1 MNKVFLMINSNFQ
14 VQCLDETNQDIG
26 RIRVIETESGI
37 EVKYH
42 ITDRERFFS
51 QYSLF
56 AIKTA
61 QSTVEMCRV
70 VFEAKEKLSREGFL
84 EFCTDIGHKGEDST
98 IRKYLAIGAAYE
110 RLIQY
115 ADKLPNS
122 WTSIYTITQIP
133 SETFNALAQV
143 GESFA
148 KLSGNQI
155 KALVEI
161 NSDSKKAP
169 LTDATSSAKT
179 TAEVVSSETPTASS
193 NEDAHKSL
201 ESNSETSSEVIDV
214 VTTKT
219 EDIRTDEDLSD
230 RSTNDESEDES
241 VGEDAKVKTNALL
254 ERMTTT
260 ASISVKVDTEDEF
273 EPYKLLLCFNSQ
285 PSDEATLYL
294 MDCIN
299 TLKSKFKVDI
309 ELKPQEVVFS

>member
-1 MNKVFLMINSNFQ
+1 MENLINVLNGTNE
-14 VQCLDETNQDIG
+14 VTNQDIG
-26 RIRVIETESGI
+26 QIRVLETESGI
-37 EVKYH
+37 EVKHY
-42 ITDRERFFS
+42 ITNRERFYS

-70 VFEAKEKLSREGFL
+70 VFEAKEELSRDEFS

-98 IRKYLAIGAAYE
+98 VRKYLAIGAAYE

-148 KLSGNQI
+148 RLSGNQI

-169 LTDATSSAKT
+169 STDATSSAKT
-179 TAEVVSSETPTASS
+179 TAEVVSSEDTATSS
-193 NEDAHKSL
+193 NEDAQKSL
-201 ESNSETSSEVIDV
+201 KSNSETSSEVIDV
-214 VTTKT
+214 VTASTD
-219 EDIRTDEDLSD
+219 EISTDEDSSNLSNTD
-230 RSTNDESEDES
+230 TDDSEDES
-241 VGEDAKVKTNALL
+241 VSEDAVVKANALL
-254 ERMTTT
+254 ERVTTT
-260 ASISVKVDTEDEF
+260 ASTSMTVNIEDEF
-273 EPYKLLLCFNSQ
+273 EPYELVFAVNSK
-285 PSDEATLYL
+285 PSDEAIQYLLECIETLQ
-294 MDCIN
+294 
-299 TLKSKFKVDI
+299 SKFKVDI

>member
-1 MNKVFLMINSNFQ
+1 MENLSN
-14 VQCLDETNQDIG
+14 VQNGTNEETNQDIG
-26 RIRVIETESGI
+26 QIRVIEAETVI
-37 EVKYH
+37 EVKHH

-70 VFEAKEKLSREGFL
+70 VFDAKEELSRDEFS

-133 SETFNALAQV
+133 SDTFNALAQV

-161 NSDSKKAP
+161 NTESKKAP
-169 LTDATSSAKT
+169 STGTSSK
-179 TAEVVSSETPTASS
+179 
-193 NEDAHKSL
+193 
-201 ESNSETSSEVIDV
+201 
-214 VTTKT
+214 
-219 EDIRTDEDLSD
+219 
-230 RSTNDESEDES
+230 
-241 VGEDAKVKTNALL
+241 
-254 ERMTTT
+254 
-260 ASISVKVDTEDEF
+260 
-273 EPYKLLLCFNSQ
+273 
-285 PSDEATLYL
+285 
-294 MDCIN
+294 
-299 TLKSKFKVDI
+299 
-309 ELKPQEVVFS
+309 

>member
-1 MNKVFLMINSNFQ
+1 MENLSLN
-14 VQCLDETNQDIG
+14 VQNGTNEVANQDIG
-26 RIRVIETESGI
+26 RIRVIETENGI
-37 EVKYH
+37 EVKH
-42 ITDRERFFS
+42 HVTEREHFYS

-56 AIKTA
+56 AVKTA

-70 VFEAKEKLSREGFL
+70 VFEAKEELSREEFS

-98 IRKYLAIGAAYE
+98 IRKYLAIGAAYD

-148 KLSGNQI
+148 QLSGNQI

-161 NSDSKKAP
+161 NSDSKNAP
-169 LTDATSSAKT
+169 STDANSKAETTTEVPSSEAITTSST
-179 TAEVVSSETPTASS
+179 
-193 NEDAHKSL
+193 EDAQKSL
-201 ESNSETSSEVIDV
+201 ESNSETSSEVVDA
-214 VTTKT
+214 VTAKT
-219 EDIRTDEDLSD
+219 EEISSGVDSSNLSA
-230 RSTNDESEDES
+230 NDDSEDES
-241 VGEDAKVKTNALL
+241 VSEDAVVKANALL
-254 ERMTTT
+254 ERVTTT
-260 ASISVKVDTEDEF
+260 ASTSVKVAIEEEF

>member
-1 MNKVFLMINSNFQ
+1 MSNLSNSVLNGTNE
-14 VQCLDETNQDIG
+14 VTNQDIG
-26 RIRVIETESGI
+26 QIRVIETESGI
-37 EVKYH
+37 EMKYH
-42 ITDRERFFS
+42 ITDRERVFS

-70 VFEAKEKLSREGFL
+70 VFEAKEELSRDEFS

-98 IRKYLAIGAAYE
+98 VRKYLAIGAAYE

-143 GESFA
+143 GENFA

-161 NSDSKKAP
+161 NTDNKKAP
-169 LTDATSSAKT
+169 STDVTSSTKATS
-179 TAEVVSSETPTASS
+179 EVVSSEKQTTSLA
-193 NEDAHKSL
+193 EDTNKSL
-201 ESNSETSSEVIDV
+201 ESNSETSPEVIDV
-214 VTTKT
+214 VTASS
-219 EDIRTDEDLSD
+219 EEVSTDEDLSD
-230 RSTNDESEDES
+230 LSTSDASEDES
-241 VGEDAKVKTNALL
+241 VSEDAKVKANAFL
-254 ERMTTT
+254 ERVTTT
-260 ASISVKVDTEDEF
+260 ASTSMNVDIEDKF
-273 EPYKLLLCFNSQ
+273 EPYKLVLSVNSE
-285 PSDEATLYL
+285 PSDEAIEYL
-294 MDCIN
+294 LKCIN

-309 ELKPQEVVFS
+309 ELKSQELVLS

>member
-1 MNKVFLMINSNFQ
+1 MMESLSN
-14 VQCLDETNQDIG
+14 VLNGTNEVANQDIG
-26 RIRVIETESGI
+26 RIRLVETESGI
-37 EVKYH
+37 EMKYH

-70 VFEAKEKLSREGFL
+70 VFEAKEQLSRDEFSN
-84 EFCTDIGHKGEDST
+84 FCTDIGQKGEDST

-115 ADKLPNS
+115 ADKLPTS

-133 SETFNALAQV
+133 SDTFNALAQV

-161 NSDSKKAP
+161 NSDGKKAP
-169 LTDATSSAKT
+169 STDATSSGNT
-179 TAEVVSSETPTASS
+179 TAEVVSSETTTATSA
-193 NEDAHKSL
+193 EDTNKSL

-214 VTTKT
+214 VTAS
-219 EDIRTDEDLSD
+219 TDEISTDEGSSNLSNTD
-230 RSTNDESEDES
+230 TDDSEDES
-241 VGEDAKVKTNALL
+241 VSDDAIVNANALI
-254 ERMTTT
+254 ERVTTT
-260 ASISVKVDTEDEF
+260 ASSAMQVDIDDEF
-273 EPYKLLLCFNSQ
+273 EPYKLVLSVNSE
-285 PSDEATLYL
+285 PSDEAIQFLL
-294 MDCIN
+294 KCID

-309 ELKPQEVVFS
+309 EMKSQELVLS

>member
-1 MNKVFLMINSNFQ
+1 MVNTVNVLNGTNE
-14 VQCLDETNQDIG
+14 VTNQDIG
-26 RIRVIETESGI
+26 QIRVFETESGI
-37 EVKYH
+37 EMKYH

-70 VFEAKEKLSREGFL
+70 VFEAKEELSREDFS

-98 IRKYLAIGAAYE
+98 VRKYLAIGAAYE

-161 NSDSKKAP
+161 NTERKKAP
-169 LTDATSSAKT
+169 STDATSTAET
-179 TAEVVSSETPTASS
+179 TSEVVSSETTTASS
-193 NEDAHKSL
+193 VEDTDKSL

-214 VTTKT
+214 VTASTD
-219 EDIRTDEDLSD
+219 EISTDEDSSNLSTKD
-230 RSTNDESEDES
+230 DSEDES
-241 VGEDAKVKTNALL
+241 VSQDAVVKANALL
-254 ERMTTT
+254 ERVTTP
-260 ASISVKVDTEDEF
+260 ASTSMKVEDEVSDEF
-273 EPYKLLLCFNSQ
+273 QPYELLLCFNSM
-285 PSDEATLYL
+285 PSDEAKQYL
-294 MDCIN
+294 VDCIY
-299 TLKSKFKVDI
+299 TLKSKYRVDI
-309 ELKPQEVVFS
+309 ELKSQELVLS

>member
-1 MNKVFLMINSNFQ
+1 MIN
-14 VQCLDETNQDIG
+14 T
-26 RIRVIETESGI
+26 
-37 EVKYH
+37 
-42 ITDRERFFS
+42 ITYKLSDREHFFS

-70 VFEAKEKLSREGFL
+70 VFEAKEELSKEEFS
-84 EFCTDIGHKGEDST
+84 EFCSDIGHKGEDST

-161 NSDSKKAP
+161 NSDSKKVP
-169 LTDATSSAKT
+169 STDATSSAKT
-179 TAEVVSSETPTASS
+179 TAEVASSETTTASS
-193 NEDAHKSL
+193 NEDAQKSL

-214 VTTKT
+214 VTAT
-219 EDIRTDEDLSD
+219 TDEI
-230 RSTNDESEDES
+230 STDQDSSNLLNTDTDDSEDES
-241 VGEDAKVKTNALL
+241 VSEDAVVKANALI
-254 ERMTTT
+254 ERVTTT
-260 ASISVKVDTEDEF
+260 ASSAMQVDIDDEF
-273 EPYKLLLCFNSQ
+273 EPYKLVLSVNSE
-285 PSDEATLYL
+285 PSDEAIQFLL
-294 MDCIN
+294 KCID

-309 ELKPQEVVFS
+309 EMKSQEVVHF

>member
-1 MNKVFLMINSNFQ
+1 MTELDNSVLNGTNE
-14 VQCLDETNQDIG
+14 ETNQDIG
-26 RIRVIETESGI
+26 QIRVVETESGI
-37 EVKYH
+37 EMKYH

-70 VFEAKEKLSREGFL
+70 VFEAKEELSRDEFS

-133 SETFNALAQV
+133 SDTFNALAQV

-169 LTDATSSAKT
+169 STDTTSSAKT
-179 TAEVVSSETPTASS
+179 TDEIASS
-193 NEDAHKSL
+193 DTATDSSDKDNSKSL
-201 ESNSETSSEVIDV
+201 ESNSETTS
-214 VTTKT
+214 
-219 EDIRTDEDLSD
+219 EDLDAVTASTTEISTDAVLSD
-230 RSTNDESEDES
+230 QSPTDDTVDDLVS
-241 VGEDAKVKTNALL
+241 EDAKVKASALF
-254 ERMTTT
+254 ERVAITATT
-260 ASISVKVDTEDEF
+260 SKQVEDDEEF
-273 EPYKLLLCFNSQ
+273 EPYTLVLSINSE
-285 PSDEATLYL
+285 PSDEALQCIF
-294 MDCIN
+294 DCIQ
-299 TLKSKFKVDI
+299 TLKSKYQLDI
-309 ELKPQEVVFS
+309 ELKSQQVELY

>member
-1 MNKVFLMINSNFQ
+1 MENLTHVLNGTNE
-14 VQCLDETNQDIG
+14 VTNQDIG
-26 RIRVIETESGI
+26 QIRVLETESGI
-37 EVKYH
+37 EMKYH
-42 ITDRERFFS
+42 LTDRERFFS

-70 VFEAKEKLSREGFL
+70 VFEAKEELSRDEFSN
-84 EFCTDIGHKGEDST
+84 FCTDIGQKGEDST

-115 ADKLPNS
+115 ADKLPTS

-133 SETFNALAQV
+133 SDTFNALAQV

-169 LTDATSSAKT
+169 STDATSSAKT
-179 TAEVVSSETPTASS
+179 TSEVVSSESPTASS
-193 NEDAHKSL
+193 NEDAQKSL
-201 ESNSETSSEVIDV
+201 ESNSETSSEFIDV
-214 VTTKT
+214 FTASTD
-219 EDIRTDEDLSD
+219 EISTDEDLRDLSTSD
-230 RSTNDESEDES
+230 ASEDES
-241 VGEDAKVKTNALL
+241 VSEDAKVKANALL
-254 ERMTTT
+254 ERVTTT
-260 ASISVKVDTEDEF
+260 ASSSMQVDIDDEF
-273 EPYKLLLCFNSQ
+273 EPYKLVLSVNSE
-285 PSDEATLYL
+285 PSDEAIQFLL
-294 MDCIN
+294 KCID

-309 ELKPQEVVFS
+309 EMKSQEVVHF

>member
-1 MNKVFLMINSNFQ
+1 MKNLLT
-14 VQCLDETNQDIG
+14 VQNGTNEVTNQDIG

-70 VFEAKEKLSREGFL
+70 VLAAKEELSREEFL

-122 WTSIYTITQIP
+122 WTSIYTLTQIP
-133 SETFNALAQV
+133 AETFNALGQV
-143 GESFA
+143 GECFA
-148 KLSGNQI
+148 KLSGKQI

-161 NSDSKKAP
+161 NTDNKKA
-169 LTDATSSAKT
+169 LSTDETSTAET
-179 TAEVVSSETPTASS
+179 TSEVVSPKATTANSAEDS
-193 NEDAHKSL
+193 NKSL
-201 ESNSETSSEVIDV
+201 ESNSETSSEVTDV
-214 VTTKT
+214 VTAS
-219 EDIRTDEDLSD
+219 TDEISNDDSSSNVSFSD
-230 RSTNDESEDES
+230 DSHDES
-241 VGEDAKVKTNALL
+241 VSDDVKVKANALL
-254 ERMTTT
+254 ERVTTS
-260 ASISVKVDTEDEF
+260 ASTSMSDDVEDKF
-273 EPYKLLLCFNSQ
+273 APYELVFAVNSK
-285 PSDEATLYL
+285 PSDEAIQYL
-294 MDCIN
+294 RDCIK
-299 TLKSKFKVDI
+299 TLQSKFKVDI
-309 ELKPQEVVFS
+309 ELKPQELELI

>member
-1 MNKVFLMINSNFQ
+1 MNKLDNSVLNGTNE
-14 VQCLDETNQDIG
+14 VTNQDIG
-26 RIRVIETESGI
+26 QIRVLETESGI
-37 EVKYH
+37 EVKHY
-42 ITDRERFFS
+42 ITSRERFYS

-70 VFEAKEKLSREGFL
+70 VFEAKEELSRGEFSN
-84 EFCTDIGHKGEDST
+84 FCTDIGHKGEDST
-98 IRKYLAIGAAYE
+98 VRKYLAIGAAYE

-161 NSDSKKAP
+161 NSDSKKVP
-169 LTDATSSAKT
+169 STDATSSAKT

-193 NEDAHKSL
+193 NEDAQKSL

-214 VTTKT
+214 VTASTD
-219 EDIRTDEDLSD
+219 EISTDEDSSNLSNTD
-230 RSTNDESEDES
+230 TDDSEDES
-241 VGEDAKVKTNALL
+241 VSEDAVVKANALL
-254 ERMTTT
+254 ERVTTT
-260 ASISVKVDTEDEF
+260 ASTSMTVDIEDEF
-273 EPYKLLLCFNSQ
+273 EPYELVFAVNSK
-285 PSDEATLYL
+285 PSDEAIQYLLECIETLQ
-294 MDCIN
+294 
-299 TLKSKFKVDI
+299 SKFKVDI
-309 ELKPQEVVFS
+309 ELKPQEVGFS

>member
-1 MNKVFLMINSNFQ
+1 MSNLSNSVLNGTNE
-14 VQCLDETNQDIG
+14 VTNQDIG
-26 RIRVIETESGI
+26 QIRVIETETGI

-56 AIKTA
+56 AVKTA
-61 QSTVEMCRV
+61 QSSVEMGRV
-70 VFEAKEKLSREGFL
+70 VFEAKEQLSRDEFSN
-84 EFCTDIGHKGEDST
+84 FCTDIGHKGEDST

-122 WTSIYTITQIP
+122 WTSIYTLTQIP
-133 SETFNALAQV
+133 AETFNALGQV
-143 GESFA
+143 GECFA
-148 KLSGNQI
+148 KLSGKQI

-161 NSDSKKAP
+161 NTDNKKAP
-169 LTDATSSAKT
+169 STDATSTAEKT
-179 TAEVVSSETPTASS
+179 TEVLSSEATTTSS
-193 NEDAHKSL
+193 TEDAQKSL
-201 ESNSETSSEVIDV
+201 ESISETGSEVIDV
-214 VTTKT
+214 VTAKT
-219 EDIRTDEDLSD
+219 EEISSD
-230 RSTNDESEDES
+230 VDSSNLSTNDDSEDES
-241 VGEDAKVKTNALL
+241 VSEDAVVKANALL
-254 ERMTTT
+254 ERVTTT
-260 ASISVKVDTEDEF
+260 ASTSVNVEIEDEF
-273 EPYKLLLCFNSQ
+273 EPYKIVLCFNSQ

>member
-1 MNKVFLMINSNFQ
+1 MTKLDNSVLNGANE
-14 VQCLDETNQDIG
+14 VTNQDIG
-26 RIRVIETESGI
+26 RIRVIETENGI
-37 EVKYH
+37 EIKYH

-70 VFEAKEKLSREGFL
+70 VFEAKKELSRDEFSN
-84 EFCTDIGHKGEDST
+84 FCTDIGHKGEDST

-115 ADKLPNS
+115 ADKLPTS

-161 NSDSKKAP
+161 NSDSKKAQS
-169 LTDATSSAKT
+169 TDATSSAKT
-179 TAEVVSSETPTASS
+179 TVEVVSSETTTANSA
-193 NEDAHKSL
+193 EDTKKLL

-214 VTTKT
+214 VTASTNEISSGVDT
-219 EDIRTDEDLSD
+219 SNL
-230 RSTNDESEDES
+230 STNDDSEDES
-241 VGEDAKVKTNALL
+241 VSEDAVVKANALL
-254 ERMTTT
+254 ERVTTT
-260 ASISVKVDTEDEF
+260 ASTSVKVNTEDEF
-273 EPYKLLLCFNSQ
+273 EPYKLILCFNSQ

-299 TLKSKFKVDI
+299 ALKSKFKVDI
-309 ELKPQEVVFS
+309 ELKPQEVVLY

>member
-1 MNKVFLMINSNFQ
+1 MKNLST
-14 VQCLDETNQDIG
+14 VQNGTYEVTSQDIG
-26 RIRVIETESGI
+26 RIRVIESESGI

-42 ITDRERFFS
+42 VTEREHFYS

-56 AIKTA
+56 AVKTA

-70 VFEAKEKLSREGFL
+70 VFEAKEELSKEEFS

-148 KLSGNQI
+148 QLSGNQI

-161 NSDSKKAP
+161 NSDSKNAP
-169 LTDATSSAKT
+169 STDANSKAETTTEVPSSEATTTSST
-179 TAEVVSSETPTASS
+179 
-193 NEDAHKSL
+193 EDAQKSL
-201 ESNSETSSEVIDV
+201 ESNSETSSEVVDA
-214 VTTKT
+214 VTAKT
-219 EDIRTDEDLSD
+219 EEISSCVDSSNLSA
-230 RSTNDESEDES
+230 NDDSEDES
-241 VGEDAKVKTNALL
+241 VSEDAVVKANALL
-254 ERMTTT
+254 ERVTTT
-260 ASISVKVDTEDEF
+260 ASTSVKVAIEEEF

>member
-1 MNKVFLMINSNFQ
+1 MSNLSNT
-14 VQCLDETNQDIG
+14 VLNGTNQATNQGIG
-26 RIRVIETESGI
+26 YIRVLETERGI
-37 EVKYH
+37 EVKHH
-42 ITDRERFFS
+42 ITNRERFFS

-70 VFEAKEKLSREGFL
+70 VFEAKEELSREEFS

-169 LTDATSSAKT
+169 STDAISSAKT
-179 TAEVVSSETPTASS
+179 TNEIASS
-193 NEDAHKSL
+193 NASTDSSAEDNSKSL
-201 ESNSETSSEVIDV
+201 KSESETTS
-214 VTTKT
+214 
-219 EDIRTDEDLSD
+219 EDLD
-230 RSTNDESEDES
+230 AVTASTTEISTDAVLGDQISTDDSEDES
-241 VGEDAKVKTNALL
+241 VSDEAVVKANALF
-254 ERMTTT
+254 ERVATT
-260 ASISVKVDTEDEF
+260 ATTSMQVEDDEEF
-273 EPYKLLLCFNSQ
+273 EPYTLVLSINSE
-285 PSDEATLYL
+285 PSDEALQCL
-294 MDCIN
+294 FDCIQ
-299 TLKSKFKVDI
+299 TLKSMHRLDI
-309 ELKPQEVVFS
+309 ELKSQQVELY

>member
-1 MNKVFLMINSNFQ
+1 MRNLLLNVQNGTNKVA
-14 VQCLDETNQDIG
+14 NQDIG
-26 RIRVIETESGI
+26 RIRVIETENGI
-37 EVKYH
+37 EVKH
-42 ITDRERFFS
+42 HVTEREHFYS

-56 AIKTA
+56 AVKTA

-70 VFEAKEKLSREGFL
+70 VFEAKEELSREEFS

-98 IRKYLAIGAAYE
+98 IRKYLAIGAAYD

-148 KLSGNQI
+148 QLSGNQI

-169 LTDATSSAKT
+169 PTDATSSAET
-179 TAEVVSSETPTASS
+179 TAEVVSSEIPTASS
-193 NEDAHKSL
+193 TEDAQKSL

-214 VTTKT
+214 VTAS
-219 EDIRTDEDLSD
+219 TDEVSSD
-230 RSTNDESEDES
+230 VDSSNLLTNDDSEDES
-241 VGEDAKVKTNALL
+241 VSEDAVVKANALL
-254 ERMTTT
+254 ERVTTT
-260 ASISVKVDTEDEF
+260 ASTSVNVEIEHEF

-285 PSDEATLYL
+285 PSDEATIYL

-309 ELKPQEVVFS
+309 ELKPQELVLS